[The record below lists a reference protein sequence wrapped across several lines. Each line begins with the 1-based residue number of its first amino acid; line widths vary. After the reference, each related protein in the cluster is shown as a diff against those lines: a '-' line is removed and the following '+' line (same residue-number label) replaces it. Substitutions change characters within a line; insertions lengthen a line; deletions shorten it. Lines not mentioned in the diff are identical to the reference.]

1 MQDYLISQVLFDGK
15 EDVRSSKMTTA
26 NKGDGDAKRVEE
38 EHKQKEIEMVNRE
51 YELRKKIEQE
61 MAEIKRKEEESK
73 MKLKEAEF
81 EAYKKEMEK
90 YLNFVCEDKEEE
102 DKVKKKTSTSKKK
115 GKIEPTKKLTVNIE
129 SIKSQFEKDNEFG
142 PSTTSSIKTPQL
154 QINKLNQNIFN
165 QKCSE
170 DEKSKKKKEYVPIII
185 DRDAFER
192 TKCTFEKEMEEEK
205 ERLIKEKEEREK
217 IYQEQLKS
225 KELEKQ

>member
-1 MQDYLISQVLFDGK
+1 MSISFNQTNGQNAGSQWGPAAGLKFNKQQMQDYLISQVLFDGK
-15 EDVRSSKMTTA
+15 EDVRSSRMTTA

-115 GKIEPTKKLTVNIE
+115 GKIEPTTCLFDV
-129 SIKSQFEKDNEFG
+129 F
-142 PSTTSSIKTPQL
+142 L
-154 QINKLNQNIFN
+154 
-165 QKCSE
+165 
-170 DEKSKKKKEYVPIII
+170 
-185 DRDAFER
+185 
-192 TKCTFEKEMEEEK
+192 
-205 ERLIKEKEEREK
+205 
-217 IYQEQLKS
+217 
-225 KELEKQ
+225 